1 MFLLSSKRP
10 SFIETFHFPTLN
22 FSVVFPNQSNV
33 VTFDFKSSGTDEDLA
48 WLEFHNGVAAG
59 LQLSPTI
66 ELVDSSWVAYNK
78 HITSLNSLNTHSGF
92 LLAVGL
98 QGHMKHLALWM
109 VYSYLSKRHEA
120 TTLALLLGM
129 AVAHRGSQDDYVY
142 RLLSIHILALL
153 PPDSTSL
160 NITETVQTAAIMGL
174 GLLFQN
180 TCHLRIIKLLLNEI
194 KINISRGS
202 FRQPESYAL
211 AAGFA
216 LGFVALGHF
225 ARFYKF
231 NPLCD

>member
-1 MFLLSSKRP
+1 MRQP
-10 SFIETFHFPTLN
+10 R
-22 FSVVFPNQSNV
+22 
-33 VTFDFKSSGTDEDLA
+33 
-48 WLEFHNGVAAG
+48 W
-59 LQLSPTI
+59 
-66 ELVDSSWVAYNK
+66 
-78 HITSLNSLNTHSGF
+78 
-92 LLAVGL
+92 
-98 QGHMKHLALWM
+98 
-109 VYSYLSKRHEA
+109 
-120 TTLALLLGM
+120 ALLLGM

-142 RLLSIHILALL
+142 RLLRFSFIHLYNHVKLTNQYLFSIHILALL